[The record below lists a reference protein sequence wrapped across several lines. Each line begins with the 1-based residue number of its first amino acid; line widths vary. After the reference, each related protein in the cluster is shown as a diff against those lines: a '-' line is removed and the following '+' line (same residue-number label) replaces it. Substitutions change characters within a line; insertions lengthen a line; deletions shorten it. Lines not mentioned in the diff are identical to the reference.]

1 MVEKKNIKWDLL
13 NAASAFATT
22 LTIGT
27 LIGHYVEGWSWLDA
41 FYYVGMTMTT
51 VGYGDIV
58 PTKPITKILAVFL
71 GTIGITIVL
80 YSAMVLGSAYFQR
93 RERFLKS
100 GMERI
105 FGWKQARTNTRSKNG
120 KRRKAQVFKA
130 KNT

>member
-41 FYYVGMTMTT
+41 FYYVGI
-51 VGYGDIV
+51 G
-58 PTKPITKILAVFL
+58 
-71 GTIGITIVL
+71 GITIVL